1 MDMDAGHSMGLASS
15 GRDSTAA
22 SLEALLAAQSDHRRP
37 ETLVSRPPTSELK
50 CCCGQ
55 VDCAFLRHN
64 NAQLHGLEKNVQT
77 AAQMGQALLIRH
89 ENYMADAERERR
101 SMIDVIGKLETEKR
115 ELEAEN
121 MRAVEENRNLLDQLE
136 ELNNSVAEADD
147 RIQSLTS
154 TLLSTQTE
162 LQRLTALASRTAQL
176 EAQLAL
182 LEEEQAQ
189 LQGTLMVT
197 KEDERS
203 AVQRWKR
210 AERTLGDLQDQI
222 ERVERE
228 AREERE
234 RHIEVLGRLERR
246 RAVEKELDSAAGRLK
261 GAAAAKTLGKDKGGS
276 SVVSHFVK
284 DILQDNANLQ
294 MGIVEL
300 REMLLISNEEVQ
312 TLREQLMMHQPVL
325 ENGDGQLSAT
335 LRKELG
341 LESSPRAPQEVHVHH
356 HYHAPPRA
364 QESPTREK
372 VAPLR
377 RPKKKRNVI
386 APTLFNPPSP
396 KSLRSPSHLMDSPGP
411 STAAAILSQTSV
423 SVPPPA
429 APQFSSKRSSI
440 QSTHALSLFASSVPS
455 SPPSIFD
462 RAFGSSV
469 VDSSRPTSPENSEPY
484 SPEFSSRHFKRGSDA
499 SYRSI
504 STPIG
509 MIATAPVTAGLHP
522 TREEDDADAEYTDRD
537 TAHSND
543 GGILPEDV
551 EHSHEMTHS
560 DSMASVETNANDSD
574 GAFRPN
580 LRRSASHESILS
592 IPALDVPAI
601 RNRPSQV
608 FLGKGAYSSPRTTL
622 GIVSPSTALDTG
634 KPVLTAMTATA
645 RPASRKGW
653 RCDSSTYNR
662 HLLESRWGYHD
673 RNPSVGDSVSDGTG
687 QQKDQTLSRKV
698 GGWVWGRWGV
708 RPETS
713 SRSTKPNPVLEGRP
727 PGVNQPGPIKGIF
740 PELDPETS
748 RGGGDK
754 GMSVLVSEVDNE
766 LLKETL
772 REQA

>member
-1 MDMDAGHSMGLASS
+1 MAGSVDPGHSTGLASC
-15 GRDSTAA
+15 GRDSTVM
-22 SLEALLAAQSDHRRP
+22 SLEALLAAQSDSHQP
-37 ETLVSRPPTSELK
+37 ETLIPRPRTSDLK

-64 NAQLHGLEKNVQT
+64 NTQLYGLEKNVQT

-101 SMIDVIGKLETEKR
+101 SMIDVIDKLEAEKR

-121 MRAVEENRNLLDQLE
+121 MKTVEENRNLLDQLE
-136 ELNNSVAEADD
+136 ELNDSVVEADD
-147 RIQSLTS
+147 HVKSLTS

-162 LQRLTALASRTAQL
+162 LQRLTVLASRTAQL

-189 LQGTLMVT
+189 LQGTLIAT

-222 ERVERE
+222 ERIEQE

-234 RHIEVLGRLERR
+234 RHIEVVGRLERR

-261 GAAAAKTLGKDKGGS
+261 GAAAAKTLGKGKGGS

-312 TLREQLMMHQPVL
+312 TLREQLETHQPVL
-325 ENGDGQLSAT
+325 RNGDGQLSAT

-341 LESSPRAPQEVHVHH
+341 LESSPIPPQEVHVHH
-356 HYHAPPRA
+356 HYHVPPP
-364 QESPTREK
+364 QETLSKEK

-386 APTLFNPPSP
+386 TPTLFNPPSLQN
-396 KSLRSPSHLMDSPGP
+396 LRSPDP

-423 SVPPPA
+423 SIPPPA
-429 APQFSSKRSSI
+429 TPSFSSKRSSV
-440 QSTHALSLFASSVPS
+440 QSTQASSFFASSSVPS

-462 RAFGSSV
+462 RAFGGSV

-484 SPEFSSRHFKRGSDA
+484 SPAFSSRHFKRGSDA

-504 STPIG
+504 STPVG
-509 MIATAPVTAGLHP
+509 MVATAPVTVGLHP
-522 TREEDDADAEYTDRD
+522 TWEEDDADAEYTDRD
-537 TAHSND
+537 IAHNDD
-543 GGILPEDV
+543 GGIPPGEED
-551 EHSHEMTHS
+551 EPRHEMARN
-560 DSMASVETNANDSD
+560 DNVMLVGTNADDDD
-574 GAFRPN
+574 GAFRPT

-592 IPALDVPAI
+592 IPTLDVPATI

-608 FLGKGAYSSPRTTL
+608 FLSKGAYSSPRTTL
-622 GIVSPSTALDTG
+622 GIVSPSTALDAG

-645 RPASRKGW
+645 RPASRTGW

-662 HLLESRWGYHD
+662 HLLESRLGYHS
-673 RNPSVGDSVSDGTG
+673 RNSSIGDSISDGVG
-687 QQKDQTLSRKV
+687 QQKDQTLSRRV

-708 RPETS
+708 SPESS
-713 SRSTKPNPVLEGRP
+713 SRVAKSNPVLEGRL
-727 PGVNQPGPIKGIF
+727 PGVNQPGPIKAMF
-740 PELDPETS
+740 PGPTLKT
-748 RGGGDK
+748 GGGERGNK
-754 GMSVLVSEVDNE
+754 GKSVLVSEVDKE

-772 REQA
+772 RE